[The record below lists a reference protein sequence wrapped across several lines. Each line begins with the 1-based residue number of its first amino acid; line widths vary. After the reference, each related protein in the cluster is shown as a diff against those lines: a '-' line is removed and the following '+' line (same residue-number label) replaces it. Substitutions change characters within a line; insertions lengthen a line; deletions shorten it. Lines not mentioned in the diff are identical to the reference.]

1 MDYIPVLTF
10 DNIGIEY
17 SRKEERLQRLSFLKK
32 NERRIEMGKEL
43 FVTIES
49 AFTLQGT
56 LTIPTYYS
64 ETYPVIML
72 IGGTGKG
79 NRDGNT
85 SRLQLNLYKELADYF
100 TSLGFAVLR
109 YDKRGTHKSKGN
121 YYKAGV
127 TDFIDDAALWIR
139 FLKDHPQIDPKR
151 VIIAGHSEGALL
163 APAVYVRESV
173 AGLILL
179 AGAAEPSKLLLER
192 RVDKVAN
199 ELEIASGFR
208 GCLSK
213 MLKIP
218 QHIRKQNEILMKK
231 VQHSTKAVIWI
242 KGTKVNAKWL
252 REQLQYNVVTYLE
265 QVSCPVLA
273 ITGDSDIQVPP
284 EHAKLIASYVNG
296 EAEWHIIPNMN
307 HILRNYEHKHTMIRL
322 MKEYKGLMDKSIEE
336 ELLHVMKGWLKKHYL
351 S

>member
-1 MDYIPVLTF
+1 
-10 DNIGIEY
+10 
-17 SRKEERLQRLSFLKK
+17 
-32 NERRIEMGKEL
+32 MGKEL
-43 FVTIES
+43 FVTIEC
-49 AFTLQGT
+49 AYTLQGT
-56 LTIPTYYS
+56 LTLPTYYS
-64 ETYPVIML
+64 ESYPAILL

-85 SRLQLNLYKELADYF
+85 ICLQLDLYKELADYF

-109 YDKRGTHKSKGN
+109 YDKRGTHKSKGD
-121 YYKAGV
+121 YYKTGV
-127 TDFIDDAALWIR
+127 TDFIDDAVLWIR

-163 APAVYVRESV
+163 APAVSVRESV
-173 AGLILL
+173 AGLVLL
-179 AGAAEPSKLLLER
+179 AGAAEPSKSLLER
-192 RVDKVAN
+192 QIDKVVN
-199 ELEIASGFR
+199 ELETASGSI
-208 GCLSK
+208 GWLSK
-213 MLKIP
+213 MLKLP
-218 QHIRKQNEILMKK
+218 QRIRKQNEVFMNRVNNSEDPTIR
-231 VQHSTKAVIWI
+231 I
-242 KGTKVNAKWL
+242 KGAKVNAKWV

-336 ELLHVMKGWLKKHYL
+336 ELLHVMKGWLEKHYL

>member
-1 MDYIPVLTF
+1 
-10 DNIGIEY
+10 
-17 SRKEERLQRLSFLKK
+17 
-32 NERRIEMGKEL
+32 MGKEL
-43 FVTIES
+43 FVTMEC
-49 AFTLQGT
+49 AYTLQGT
-56 LTIPTYYS
+56 LTLPTYYS
-64 ETYPVIML
+64 ASYPAIL
-72 IGGTGKG
+72 IIGGTGKG

-121 YYKAGV
+121 YYKSGV
-127 TDFIDDAALWIR
+127 TDFIDDAVLWIR

-163 APAVYVRESV
+163 APAVYARESV
-173 AGLILL
+173 GGLVLL

-192 RVDKVAN
+192 QIDKVVN
-199 ELEIASGFR
+199 ELENESGFL
-208 GCLSK
+208 GWLSK

-218 QHIRKQNEILMKK
+218 QRMKKQNEVITKK
-231 VQHSTKAVIWI
+231 VQDSTEAVIWI

-273 ITGDSDIQVPP
+273 ITGDRDIQVPP

-322 MKEYKGLMDKSIEE
+322 MKEYKGLMDKCIEE

>member
-1 MDYIPVLTF
+1 
-10 DNIGIEY
+10 
-17 SRKEERLQRLSFLKK
+17 
-32 NERRIEMGKEL
+32 MGKEL
-43 FVTIES
+43 FVTMEC
-49 AFTLQGT
+49 AYTLQGT
-56 LTIPTYYS
+56 LTLPTYYS
-64 ETYPVIML
+64 ESYPAIL
-72 IGGTGKG
+72 IIGGNGTGD
-79 NRDGNT
+79 RDGNT
-85 SRLQLNLYKELADYF
+85 GRLQLNLYRGLADYF

-109 YDKRGTHKSKGN
+109 YDKRGTHKSKGD
-121 YYKAGV
+121 YYKSGV
-127 TDFIDDAALWIR
+127 TDFIDDAVLWIR

-163 APAVYVRESV
+163 APAVYARESV

-179 AGAAEPSKLLLER
+179 AGAAEPSKSLFER
-192 RVDKVAN
+192 QIEKVAN
-199 ELEIASGFR
+199 ELTTASGSI
-208 GCLSK
+208 GWLSR

-218 QHIRKQNEILMKK
+218 ERIKKKNEVLMKK
-231 VQHSTKAVIWI
+231 VQDSTKSVIWI
-242 KGTKVNAKWL
+242 KGIKVNAKWL

-296 EAEWHIIPNMN
+296 EAEWHIIPHMN

>member
-1 MDYIPVLTF
+1 
-10 DNIGIEY
+10 
-17 SRKEERLQRLSFLKK
+17 
-32 NERRIEMGKEL
+32 MGKEL
-43 FVTIES
+43 FVTMEC
-49 AFTLQGT
+49 AYTLQGT
-56 LTIPTYYS
+56 LTLPTYYS
-64 ETYPVIML
+64 ESYPAIVI

-79 NRDGNT
+79 DRDGNT

-109 YDKRGTHKSKGN
+109 YDKRGTHKSKGD
-121 YYKAGV
+121 YYKSGV
-127 TDFIDDAALWIR
+127 TDFIDDAVLWIR

-163 APAVYVRESV
+163 APAVYARESV

-179 AGAAEPSKLLLER
+179 AGAAEPSKMLIER
-192 RVDKVAN
+192 QIDKVIN
-199 ELEIASGFR
+199 ELENISGSM
-208 GCLSK
+208 GWLSK

-218 QHIRKQNEILMKK
+218 RWMQKQNEVLMTK
-231 VQHSTKAVIWI
+231 VQNSTETVMWV
-242 KGTKVNAKWL
+242 KGTKLNAKWL

-273 ITGDSDIQVPP
+273 ITGDNDIQVPP

-307 HILRNYEHKHTMIRL
+307 HILRNYEHKHTMIQL
-322 MKEYKGLMDKSIEE
+322 MKEYKGLMDKCIEE
-336 ELLHVMKGWLKKHYL
+336 ELLHVMKGWLQKHYL